1 MGESISCGDNRYG
14 GKFRGAHIHIVEGIV
29 LECEAKKLN
38 LTLPAVDVLHLL
50 NSTNFITFVMLY
62 PIIMDWNLLTK
73 VEWQLSV

>member
-1 MGESISCGDNRYG
+1 MRVFHVGTIDTGESFEEPIQ
-14 GKFRGAHIHIVEGIV
+14 IVEGIV
-29 LECEAKKLN
+29 LECEAKNLN

-62 PIIMDWNLLTK
+62 PIIMDWNLLTD